1 MSTSNSRKRLDDM
14 TKTHLSNIMQIM
26 VFQLN
31 DRVYYGINV
40 SKIRSIE
47 DFRRYK
53 IIKNN
58 IKNEGN
64 KEILEGYIEYQK
76 KVIPFL
82 NIEKWLAMY
91 KENHEYKVTIVAE
104 FNKRTIAFPI
114 YDIDNIYNVPVEKL
128 QTAGVNKDVITYST
142 LLNINGVEETCLIL
156 DVEELLVE
164 VFGVDKLIEKAEE
177 AKIETPKSVLIAED
191 SKSARF
197 IIDDIMQKTNIEYKL
212 FEDGEKIINYLT
224 NLNESEIE
232 KVGLIITDLEMPHKD
247 GYQVISFI
255 QKEDKLKHI
264 PIVVNSSM
272 SNSGVIRKT
281 EQLGA
286 SGFIAKTD
294 PEKFIGQIKEH
305 ILK

>member
-1 MSTSNSRKRLDDM
+1 MAAGSRQRLDEM

-31 DRVYYGINV
+31 DKVYYGINV

-53 IIKNN
+53 LIKNN

-64 KEILEGYIEYQK
+64 KEILEGYIEYQR

-82 NIEKWLAMY
+82 NVEKWLNIY
-91 KENHEYKVTIVAE
+91 DEKNEYRVTIVAE

-128 QTAGVNKDVITYST
+128 QTSGVNKDIITYST
-142 LLNINGVEETCLIL
+142 LLNINKIEETCLIL

-164 VFGVDKLIEKAEE
+164 VFGVDKLIESTENTN
-177 AKIETPKSVLIAED
+177 IETPRSVLIAED

-197 IIDDIMQKTNIEYKL
+197 IINDIMEKTNIEYKL
-212 FEDGEKIINYLT
+212 FEDGEKIIEHLT
-224 NLNESEIE
+224 HLQDSAIQ
-232 KVGLIITDLEMPHKD
+232 KIGLIITDLEMPHKD
-247 GYQVISFI
+247 GYQVIAFI
-255 QKEDKLKHI
+255 QKDDRLKHI

-286 SGFIAKTD
+286 VGFIAKTD
-294 PEKFIGQIKEH
+294 PEKFISQIKEH